1 VELGKKAWRELL
13 MFRKLGKCN
22 ISGCEEFVYIFD
34 NNCFCFVEPDLLL
47 IIKPSSGLVAL
58 ICTYVQ
64 QDREG
69 GWYKSRRTKHH
80 ICIPLQVCTL
90 QCLLIPMTAN
100 YNTTLDG

>member
-1 VELGKKAWRELL
+1 MELGKKAWRELF

-22 ISGCEEFVYIFD
+22 ISGFEEFVYIFD

-69 GWYKSRRTKHH
+69 GWY
-80 ICIPLQVCTL
+80 I
-90 QCLLIPMTAN
+90 LI
-100 YNTTLDG
+100 